1 VSPDGDQ
8 RVSVIDKTLE
18 MSKAQQRALM
28 LRLYRINMSS
38 NQFEIKNSNKQF
50 AEDGFLEHSQQS
62 SHGMGT
68 QMDLL
73 AGSRHFGGGSKRKA
87 DSGLSGSHMI

>member
-18 MSKAQQRALM
+18 MSKAQQRALA
-28 LRLYRINMSS
+28 LRLYRINMSAG
-38 NQFEIKNSNKQF
+38 QYEIKNSNKQF
-50 AEDGFLEHSQQS
+50 AEEGFLDHSQS
-62 SHGMGT
+62 SHSIMT

-73 AGSRHFGGGSKRKA
+73 TGSRHFGSKRKA
-87 DSGLSGSHMI
+87 EGGLSGSHMI